1 MRFFLLIILLLA
13 NIALFA
19 YARLNNTPPASPLQ
33 PVDAD
38 KVVLVKSLAEGE
50 AVPASSPAPS
60 SPPSSTPAPTAAPAP
75 TASCF
80 EWGPVAELQLDNAR
94 AALNRIPN
102 LGAFQENR
110 HQSPAKSWLVSID
123 GIASRAAAVNR
134 VNELRRL
141 GFSDVSVM
149 EPGLE
154 TGATF
159 ALSLG
164 VFSSEQGAL
173 SRLASLNE
181 KKIAG
186 VKVTP
191 RGVVTTVSFVVT
203 SASPETEQRLRDLPS
218 HFTDS
223 ALHGTACPPPS

>member
-1 MRFFLLIILLLA
+1 MRFLLIILLLA
-13 NIALFA
+13 NIALFV
-19 YARLNNTPPASPLQ
+19 YARSNNTPPASQQLQ
-33 PVDAD
+33 PVAAD

-50 AVPASSPAPS
+50 ALPTASSSPTPSSSPAP
-60 SPPSSTPAPTAAPAP
+60 TQAP

-80 EWGPVAELQLDNAR
+80 EWGPVAESQLDNAR

-123 GIASRAAAVNR
+123 GIATHAAAVNR

-141 GFSDVSVM
+141 GFSDISVM
-149 EPGLE
+149 EPGPE

-181 KKIAG
+181 KKIVG
-186 VKVTP
+186 VKATP

-203 SASPETEQRLRDLPS
+203 STSPETEQRLRDLPS
-218 HFTDS
+218 RFIDS
-223 ALHGTACPPPS
+223 ALHSAACPPPS